1 MWLAVLHEY
10 QNFHQLNIIIK
21 KQYSWIFGFLDKLDN
36 VFECQKYFNKI
47 MFKIKYIASDITI
60 IYSNTLNFRLQHV
73 HVRVK
78 RSFSERSSF
87 IFRILRSSRHCGG
100 EHVTVGIDLTWQ
112 KYLIKLEKYFCA
124 TLKIYIYLPGASQG
138 RGDHQR
144 KGQL

>member
-1 MWLAVLHEY
+1 MFSSVK
-10 QNFHQLNIIIK
+10 NI
-21 KQYSWIFGFLDKLDN
+21 
-36 VFECQKYFNKI
+36 YFNKI

-78 RSFSERSSF
+78 RSFSKRSSF

-112 KYLIKLEKYFCA
+112 KYLIKLEKYYFGHLRNGLFVVWLWCMNYNFNLMEQHPA
-124 TLKIYIYLPGASQG
+124 LGWEFLACSIE
-138 RGDHQR
+138 
-144 KGQL
+144 